1 MRRGL
6 RRGGQKKDDTVSWPT
21 SSDIIY
27 AAFLI
32 FFSYFLVL
40 TANYL
45 FLAFVGLFETRK
57 RAHEN
62 ENENY
67 PLLYLSSLTI
77 PVSIVIPAH
86 NEEEWIKDCLLSLLN
101 LDYPKFEIIIVEDCS
116 TDGTF
121 GILDSILKLH
131 PIDVSYAKHY
141 KDGKVASVLRGE
153 AYPNVTVIRKPESG
167 LKKAGAVNAGLNI
180 AKYEYVCV
188 TDADTI
194 LEPDA
199 LLKVMAQ
206 IEKDSEHTVGVG
218 SYFGLVNGLNIKNGR
233 IIERSFSYN
242 PIVAYQNLE
251 YMRSFIGNRVAWS
264 RFNAMP
270 NVAGGFGVWNRNV
283 LYDLGGY
290 STDFTCEDIE
300 LTFRVH
306 DYSVKNGKNYKIL
319 MFPYYVGWTEGPS
332 NVRSLISQRERWQR
346 VVNETIWS
354 YRHMILN
361 PKYGAFAFLT
371 LPYFVLYEVLG
382 VFFEI
387 ASVAFVTIGWLK
399 GVLDIRT
406 FLAFLALMLMAQTFI
421 SLLCLLAFIRNQ
433 KLFSLR
439 YIAYLILLSIT
450 ENFWYRWLISAAKF
464 IGTFEYLRGK
474 KTYDMYVR
482 EKRK

>member
-1 MRRGL
+1 M
-6 RRGGQKKDDTVSWPT
+6 SYFT
-21 SSDIIY
+21 SSNIVY

-32 FFSYFLVL
+32 FLTYFLIL
-40 TANYL
+40 SANYL
-45 FLAFVGLFETRK
+45 FLALIGLFETRK

-62 ENENY
+62 DVENY

-86 NEEEWIKDCLLSLLN
+86 NEEAWIKDCLLSILN
-101 LDYPKFEIIIVEDCS
+101 LDYPKFEIIIVDDFS

-121 GILDSILKLH
+121 GILNDILKLR
-131 PIDVSYAKHY
+131 PVDVQYVKHY
-141 KDGKVASVLRGE
+141 KDGIVTSILRGE
-153 AYPNVTVIRKPESG
+153 RYPNVTVIRKSESG
-167 LKKAGAVNAGLNI
+167 LKKAGAVNAGLNMV
-180 AKYEYVCV
+180 KYEYVCV
-188 TDADTI
+188 VDADTI

-206 IEKDSEHTVGVG
+206 IEKDPERTVGVG
-218 SYFGLVNGLNIKNGR
+218 SYFGLVNGLDIKNGR
-233 IIERSFSYN
+233 IIKRTFSYN
-242 PIVAYQNLE
+242 PVVVCQNLE

-270 NVAGGFGVWNRNV
+270 NVAGGFGVWKSDV

-290 STDFTCEDIE
+290 SSNFTCEDIE

-306 DYSVKNGKNYKIL
+306 DYSVKNKKNYKIL

-346 VVNETIWS
+346 VTNETVWH

-371 LPYFVLYEVLG
+371 LPYFLLYESLG

-387 ASVAFVTIGWLK
+387 ASIALISIGWVM

-406 FLAFLALMLMAQTFI
+406 FLAFLIFMVLTQTVI
-421 SLLCLLAFIRNQ
+421 SLICLLAFIRNQ
-433 KLFSLR
+433 KLFSVQ
-439 YIAYLILLSIT
+439 YVAYLIFLSIT
-450 ENFWYRWLISAAKF
+450 EAIWYRWLISAAKL
-464 IGTFEYLRGK
+464 IGTFEFLRGK
-474 KTYDMYVR
+474 KTFDMYTR
-482 EKRK
+482 EKRKV